1 MVVAMMMAL
10 VLKALMRL
18 GEVGGSHKKGE
29 DDQRRG
35 ATQDLHQGPQFI
47 SEKEIRAHLT
57 FSSHSKPAL
66 NFFFLQ
72 KIGKNYKRVIFRN
85 SPQICMTT
93 RLTIFLA
100 YTVFIHTLKR
110 VFVRTLA
117 KKKLSTATFKN
128 STDAVRSVCTFCQL
142 SCHHFV

>member
-1 MVVAMMMAL
+1 MMVVAMMMAL
-10 VLKALMRL
+10 VVEALMRP

-66 NFFFLQ
+66 NFFSSKNRKKLQ
-72 KIGKNYKRVIFRN
+72 RSNISQFASNLHDHPFDHLF
-85 SPQICMTT
+85 SLHM
-93 RLTIFLA
+93 
-100 YTVFIHTLKR
+100 VFIHTLKR

-117 KKKLSTATFKN
+117 KKT
-128 STDAVRSVCTFCQL
+128 
-142 SCHHFV
+142 

>member
-10 VLKALMRL
+10 VVKALMRL

-57 FSSHSKPAL
+57 FSSHSKPAH
-66 NFFFLQ
+66 FA
-72 KIGKNYKRVIFRN
+72 NYRV
-85 SPQICMTT
+85 
-93 RLTIFLA
+93 TILSENYA
-100 YTVFIHTLKR
+100 VTCH
-110 VFVRTLA
+110 
-117 KKKLSTATFKN
+117 KKWRGLS
-128 STDAVRSVCTFCQL
+128 
-142 SCHHFV
+142 

>member
-1 MVVAMMMAL
+1 MMVVVMMMAL
-10 VLKALMRL
+10 VVKALMRP

-66 NFFFLQ
+66 QFFPLKNQ
-72 KIGKNYKRVIFRN
+72 KK
-85 SPQICMTT
+85 
-93 RLTIFLA
+93 
-100 YTVFIHTLKR
+100 
-110 VFVRTLA
+110 
-117 KKKLSTATFKN
+117 
-128 STDAVRSVCTFCQL
+128 
-142 SCHHFV
+142 